1 VPRGERRAAG
11 AQRSGSHAGVIP
23 ILAAAV
29 LWGTTGTAASFLP
42 ADVSPLATGAA
53 TMAIG
58 GLLLFALSAQDALRT
73 LADPV
78 VRRWL
83 LAGVAGIFVY
93 PLAFYTSMHLA
104 GVAIG
109 TVVSLGSAP
118 VFAAAL
124 EYLVERRAVSPRW
137 TACTAVALVGT
148 VMLLAGR
155 SASTGAT
162 QAADSQAGSP
172 ASVAMLGVLLGL
184 VAGLSYAMYTDASRR
199 LIGAGHGSRA
209 TMGALFGLAAVL
221 LVPVLLVTGGPLL
234 QSAGSVGITAYLAIG
249 PMFIA
254 YLLFGRGLRTV
265 RASTATTITLAEP
278 LVATVLAVLVV
289 GERFTPLG
297 WAGLALV
304 LAGVAFLVAQ
314 PATPERAGDNNQ
326 LWAGATLYRGCVC
339 PQLVDIPATDATG
352 SDG

>member
-1 VPRGERRAAG
+1 VPRGDRGAAWAHAG
-11 AQRSGSHAGVIP
+11 ASSAGVVP

-53 TMAIG
+53 TMALG
-58 GLLLFALSAQDALRT
+58 GLLLFVATAKDALRAM
-73 LADPV
+73 ADPV

-83 LAGVAGIFVY
+83 VAGVAGIFAY

-118 VFAAAL
+118 VFAAAI
-124 EYLVERRAVSPRW
+124 EYLVERRGISTRW
-137 TACTAVALVGT
+137 TACTAVALAGT
-148 VMLLAGR
+148 VMLVAGR
-155 SASTGAT
+155 SDPAGAVGILVADT
-162 QAADSQAGSP
+162 QTGSP

-184 VAGLSYAMYTDASRR
+184 VAGLSYALYTDASRR
-199 LIGAGHGSRA
+199 LIGAGHGSGA
-209 TMGALFGLAAVL
+209 TMGALFGLGAVL
-221 LVPVLLVTGGPLL
+221 LVPVLLVTGAPLL
-234 QSAGSVGITAYLAIG
+234 QSAGSIGITAYLAIG

-254 YLLFGRGLRTV
+254 YLLFGRALRSV
-265 RASTATTITLAEP
+265 RTSTATTITLAEP

-289 GERFTPLG
+289 GERFAPVG

-304 LAGVAFLVAQ
+304 LAGVSFLVA
-314 PATPERAGDNNQ
+314 R
-326 LWAGATLYRGCVC
+326 R
-339 PQLVDIPATDATG
+339 DIPTTDATG
-352 SDG
+352 

>member
-1 VPRGERRAAG
+1 V
-11 AQRSGSHAGVIP
+11 GSNAGVIP

-58 GLLLFALSAQDALRT
+58 GLLLFVLSAPDALRAM
-73 LADPV
+73 ADPV

-118 VFAAAL
+118 VFAAAI
-124 EYLVERRAVSPRW
+124 EYLVERRAISSRW

-148 VMLLAGR
+148 VLLVAGR
-155 SASTGAT
+155 SASAGATHAAAGIHAAGT
-162 QAADSQAGSP
+162 QAAGILAAESQAGSP
-172 ASVAMLGVLLGL
+172 ASAALLGAVL
-184 VAGLSYAMYTDASRR
+184 GLLAGLSYALYTDASRR
-199 LIGAGHGSRA
+199 LIGAGHSSGA

-221 LVPVLLVTGGPLL
+221 LVPVLLVTGAPLL

-254 YLLFGRGLRTV
+254 YLLFGRALRTV

-289 GERFTPLG
+289 GERFAPVG

-304 LAGVAFLVAQ
+304 LAGVAFLVARPPQ
-314 PATPERAGDNNQ
+314 PE
-326 LWAGATLYRGCVC
+326 
-339 PQLVDIPATDATG
+339 
-352 SDG
+352 